1 MIALFELRGRERQR
15 ERTREKKMNL
25 KSSGRNVYQMTFEKR
40 KDQRR
45 KKKVPVD
52 ENARHNRM
60 HKDPEDER

>member
-1 MIALFELRGRERQR
+1 
-15 ERTREKKMNL
+15 
-25 KSSGRNVYQMTFEKR
+25 MTFEKR